1 MHKKRVIAFGTG
13 YLGKQGV
20 AKIIEDPALEL
31 VGLKVASPEKV
42 GLDAGDIVGKPKT
55 GVIATDNSAALLA
68 LEADCIAYFA
78 STVGRDAEAVAEV
91 LPFLEAGTNL
101 VTISHFDMQYPKY
114 GQTEHVEPMLA
125 AASKGGSSILL
136 TGEEPGFAFGQLLF
150 AILSSVGSVEAI
162 RIVEMSDVQQ
172 YGGTESLRMYG
183 FNENP
188 AEKPPMFTSHVGAS
202 WHVGT
207 LRGIADFL
215 QQEVEEITQT
225 WEAEAVNYPIET
237 AAFGTVAPGRT
248 AATRWTVTAQ
258 MQGRPLLTY
267 QKILR
272 LHHEAA
278 PEWETTALG
287 KGVAGVTHKI
297 FVDGDAG
304 LREEL
309 FRPRGISATP
319 TIAVNAIPFVCNAR
333 PGVLLQQ
340 DIPLFPPRIFPW
352 H

>member
-1 MHKKRVIAFGTG
+1 MRKKRVIAFGTG

-42 GLDAGDIVGKPKT
+42 GRDAGDIVGKPAT
-55 GVIATDNSAALLA
+55 GVIATDDSAALLA
-68 LEADCIAYFA
+68 LKADCIAYFA

-91 LPFLEAGTNL
+91 VPFLEAGTNL

-114 GQTEHVEPMLA
+114 GQPEHVKPLIE

-136 TGEEPGFAFGQLLF
+136 TGEEPGFAFGQQLF
-150 AILSSVGSVEAI
+150 AILSSMGSVESI

-183 FNENP
+183 FNEDP
-188 AEKPPMFTSHVGAS
+188 AVKPPMFTSHVGAS

-215 QQEVEEITQT
+215 RQDVEEITQN
-225 WEAEAVNYPIET
+225 WDALAVDYPIET

-248 AATRWTVTAQ
+248 AATRWTVTAH
-258 MQGRPLLTY
+258 MLGRPLLTY

-278 PEWETTALG
+278 PEWESTALG
-287 KGVAGVTHKI
+287 KGEAGVTHKI

-319 TIAVNAIPFVCNAR
+319 TIAVNAIPFVCDA
-333 PGVLLQQ
+333 PSGVLLQQ
-340 DIPLFPPRIFPW
+340 DIPLYPPRIF
-352 H
+352 